1 MWVINRNTVKVSYR
15 TMTNMS
21 KVISKHNTMVVKRTA
36 EPGSNCNCRATHLL
50 CYMNNQCLAEAVIY
64 NAKVTATLPPPRP
77 TIADHLR
84 PPPRRS

>member
-1 MWVINRNTVKVSYR
+1 
-15 TMTNMS
+15 MTNMS
-21 KVISKHNTMVVKRTA
+21 KVISKHNTMVAKRTA
-36 EPGSNCNCRATHLL
+36 EPGSNCNCRAPHLPCPL
-50 CYMNNQCLAEAVIY
+50 NNQCLTEGVIY